1 MSLYLDD
8 PVAATSALP
17 ELFEYDEQTRTLV
30 VTHTDGTRERLFDVP
45 ATLHFLLPHDV
56 NPNRVAD
63 FLNQKSQY
71 RSEWIPRANPPR
83 DGDA

>member
-8 PVAATSALP
+8 PIAATASLP
-17 ELFEYDEQTRTLV
+17 QSFEYDAETKTLEI
-30 VTHTDGTRERLFDVP
+30 TYTDGTRERLFDVP
-45 ATLHFLLPHDV
+45 ATLHFLLPHHV

-63 FLNQKSQY
+63 FLNQRSQY
-71 RSEWIPRANPPR
+71 RSVQIPLRR

>member
-1 MSLYLDD
+1 MSVYLDY
-8 PVAATSALP
+8 PVAATPSLP
-17 ELFEYDEQTRTLV
+17 QLFEYDEQTRVLEV
-30 VTHTDGTRERLFDVP
+30 EYTDGTRIRYFEVP

-71 RSEWIPRANPPR
+71 RSEKIR
-83 DGDA
+83 

>member
-1 MSLYLDD
+1 MSTYLDD
-8 PVAATSALP
+8 PVAATPSLP
-17 ELFEYDEQTRTLV
+17 QTFDYDEQTKTLV
-30 VTHTDGTRERLFDVP
+30 VTHTDGTRERYYDVP

-71 RSEWIPRANPPR
+71 RSEKIR
-83 DGDA
+83 